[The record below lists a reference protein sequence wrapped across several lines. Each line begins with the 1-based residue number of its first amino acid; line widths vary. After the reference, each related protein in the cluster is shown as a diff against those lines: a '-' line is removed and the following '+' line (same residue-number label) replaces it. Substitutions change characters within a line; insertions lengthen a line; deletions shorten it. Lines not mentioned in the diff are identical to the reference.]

1 MKSRYRIYIALRGV
15 LRVLGLAK
23 PLRNI
28 LGPLVGKVVS
38 GGTTDEGHPVLVH
51 GHMMVLTAGN
61 GFAPAD
67 MVLDRYEVETTK
79 QFEQHVTNGMA
90 IVDVGAHVG
99 YFTLIAAKLVGSS
112 GQVFAFEPD
121 PINSGLLM
129 KNIELNGYANI
140 EVTTSALSSKS
151 GNSTLYR
158 TSLDS
163 GRHSLYRHDIPVVET
178 VEVETTTLD
187 EFLESRNWPAIG
199 LVKMDVEGSE
209 PEVLAGMKRLLE
221 RSENIKLILEFNI
234 PILKNA
240 GTEPVELLE
249 TLMQTGFRVSYIDE
263 TKGAIPLPEGDHA
276 SALERLMDGH
286 ESANL
291 LFSRGSR

>member
-1 MKSRYRIYIALRGV
+1 MKSRYRIYIALRGA

-23 PLRNI
+23 PLRHI

-240 GTEPVELLE
+240 GTEPAELLE
-249 TLMQTGFRVSYIDE
+249 TLMQKGFRVSYIDE
-263 TKGAIPLPEGDHA
+263 TKGAILLPEDDHA
-276 SALERLMDGH
+276 SALERHMDGH